1 MLPSPLLLSRSA
13 GQCSGSGG
21 VVSVGGLFGK
31 QPFAVAELMAALK
44 APEGSGAGSLGIA
57 EPTMALVGSVLGG
70 EEVLWVPLSPCLCPP
85 CGTRFLYAIPLVL
98 SLKTKM
104 QVVDR

>member
-1 MLPSPLLLSRSA
+1 MLPSPLLLSWST

-21 VVSVGGLFGK
+21 VFQEGGLFGK

-44 APEGSGAGSLGIA
+44 APEGSGAASLGIA
-57 EPTMALVGSVLGG
+57 EPTMALVGSILGG
-70 EEVLWVPLSPCLCPP
+70 EEVLWVPLSPYLCPP
-85 CGTRFLYAIPLVL
+85 CGTRFLYVVPLVL
-98 SLKTKM
+98 SLKTEM